1 MNKPLPTGWADWQ
14 LKVDKLMPH
23 AKQWVDFTPIKAE
36 KTAMAAELPD
46 GVRVRLEQ
54 NSEKFEQWVP
64 AGWQITLPTSPNATM
79 IAYGWKVIGLPV
91 GLELLDFDVKRN
103 EGSDSPASF
112 KSTLRVV
119 AADGETATGSC
130 WMNNPFSFPGA
141 WWRTWTGLTY
151 KISQASWNPENLGQS
166 TVQILRDPGW
176 LLKWIGSLL
185 VVTGVFMMFYLQP
198 YRRQT
203 AGEPIAPAGS
213 TVNGA
218 SIPRSLWSL
227 MGGPFEGKYRDA
239 SVLHDVSYEQHK
251 RPWQDCDRM
260 FYNAMRCSG
269 VSAVEAKTMFY
280 ALYRFGHHW
289 KFPIKRAKPV
299 KFEGAMVA
307 RGEEIPRAIPVNE
320 NDVNEARDW
329 IRRAQPSLQEIEQR
343 AETEAW

>member
-1 MNKPLPTGWADWQ
+1 MGPMGDWKGIQSLALVSVVAVLSACASGKKPARLSGAEQPASDGPKWGYYTGNPVTRWN
-14 LKVDKLMPH
+14 
-23 AKQWVDFTPIKAE
+23 
-36 KTAMAAELPD
+36 PD
-46 GVRVRLEQ
+46 GLTMTLL
-54 NSEKFEQWVP
+54 SELRYTDPHGIVWV
-64 AGWQITLPTSPNATM
+64 
-79 IAYGWKVIGLPV
+79 
-91 GLELLDFDVKRN
+91 
-103 EGSDSPASF
+103 
-112 KSTLRVV
+112 
-119 AADGETATGSC
+119 
-130 WMNNPFSFPGA
+130 
-141 WWRTWTGLTY
+141 
-151 KISQASWNPENLGQS
+151 
-166 TVQILRDPGW
+166 
-176 LLKWIGSLL
+176 
-185 VVTGVFMMFYLQP
+185 
-198 YRRQT
+198 
-203 AGEPIAPAGS
+203 APAGS

-299 KFEGAMVA
+299 KFEGGMVA

-329 IRRAQPSLQEIEQR
+329 IRRAQPSLEQIEQR
-343 AETEAW
+343 AETGAW